1 MQPGSRTVGA
11 FRLTAIH
18 YLQASLIAVVAV
30 IAAVTVF
37 VGAAAE
43 LYRLAGRIRRSKLH
57 LERIFD
63 HVDPMVVV
71 DRNLRVLRANKPFA
85 QHCGSFFRELLGQSL
100 PEAAPYLEPALPLF
114 LECMEQ
120 DRAAGPF
127 ELPER
132 NGLIQEAQV
141 FPLVAGPDGQAV
153 LRLRDVT
160 ALASARRDLVDR
172 NAKLGR
178 LTDAFQTEIE
188 MACEIQQALLPTEF
202 PRIDGLFFRVRYQPC
217 RPIGGDLYDI
227 SLLDDRHLC
236 IFLADVSG
244 HGLPAAF
251 EAALVRMSLLNHASP
266 YAGPAEIFESMN
278 RDLCRSLVL
287 GHYVTAFLGIL
298 DLETRELRY
307 CRASH
312 PRPVV
317 FHADGTRD
325 ILGAK
330 GLFLGIVEQG
340 RYVEDKIRLV
350 PGDRLCLFT
359 DGYYESAT
367 LKGKRLGYTAFVAR
381 IPPRVEDD
389 PEPVLQAVEEEF
401 PGMFDDSRD
410 DDRTFLVVDVL
421 SLSPDRPAVLGRLPS
436 CVPSDVLVFR
446 SAQEAW
452 DLVESL
458 RDRLLSAGWSARDA
472 RRAQLLASELCIN
485 AVTHG
490 LHDRPDAHAFCAWV
504 VQADGI
510 LFSVHDDG
518 QGFDF
523 DALPDPRDPQHLK
536 LDHGR
541 GVFLVRRIAQDLW
554 FDDGGTTATFHL
566 LRSVADA

>member
-1 MQPGSRTVGA
+1 MTGTI
-11 FRLTAIH
+11 L
-18 YLQASLIAVVAV
+18 LQTGLVAA
-30 IAAVTVF
+30 IAAALAT
-37 VGAAAE
+37 AAG
-43 LYRLAGRIRRSKLH
+43 LLRLGRRIRRSKRH
-57 LERIFD
+57 LERVFD

-71 DRNLRVLRANKPFA
+71 DRDLRVVRANKPFA
-85 QHCGSFFRELLGQSL
+85 EHCGCSFRALLGRAL
-100 PEAAPYLEPALPLF
+100 PEVAPFLEPAFPLF
-114 LECMEQ
+114 RECLEHGS
-120 DRAAGPF
+120 AAGPF
-127 ELPER
+127 ELPDR
-132 NGLIQEAQV
+132 NGLVQEAQV
-141 FPLVAGPDGQAV
+141 FPLASGVSGQAV

-178 LTDAFQTEIE
+178 LTDAFQVEIE
-188 MACEIQQALLPTEF
+188 MAREIQQALLPKSF
-202 PRIDGLFFRVRYQPC
+202 PRIDGLGFHVRYQPC

-236 IFLADVSG
+236 IFLADVCG

-266 YAGPAEIFESMN
+266 HAGPAQVFERMN

-298 DLETRELRY
+298 DLETLELRY

-312 PRPVV
+312 PRPVI
-317 FHADGTRD
+317 FHDDGTRD

-340 RYVEDKIRLV
+340 RYVEDKIRLI

-367 LKGKRLGYTAFVAR
+367 LQGKRLGYKEFVAR
-381 IPPRVEDD
+381 IPSRVEDD
-389 PEPVLQAVEEEF
+389 PEPVLQAIEEEF
-401 PGMFDDSRD
+401 PGMFEDGRD
-410 DDRTFLVVDVL
+410 DDRTFLAVDVF
-421 SLSPDRPAVLGRLPS
+421 SRAPERPAVLGRLPTS
-436 CVPSDVLVFR
+436 THPEIRTFQT
-446 SAQEAW
+446 AHEAW
-452 DLVESL
+452 DLVEGL
-458 RDRLLSAGWSARDA
+458 RDGLEREGWSTRDA

-490 LHDRPDAHAFCAWV
+490 LRDRPGARAFCASV
-504 VQADGI
+504 VQGDGL
-510 LFSVHDDG
+510 LFSVHDEG
-518 QGFDF
+518 PGFDF
-523 DALPDPRDPQHLK
+523 RVLPDPRDPARLK
-536 LDHGR
+536 MDHGR
-541 GVFLVRRIAQDLW
+541 GVFLVRRMAQDLW

-566 LRSVADA
+566 LRTTGET

>member
-1 MQPGSRTVGA
+1 MSG
-11 FRLTAIH
+11 IH
-18 YLQASLIAVVAV
+18 YLQAGLIAMV
-30 IAAVTVF
+30 
-37 VGAAAE
+37 AAA
-43 LYRLAGRIRRSKLH
+43 LGTAAWLLRLGEKIRRSKRH
-57 LERIFD
+57 LERVFD

-71 DRNLRVLRANKPFA
+71 DRDLRVLRANRPFA
-85 QHCGSFFRELLGQSL
+85 EHCGCSFRALLGRAL
-100 PEAAPYLEPALPLF
+100 PEAAPFLEPALPLF
-114 LECMEQ
+114 RECMEQ

-132 NGLIQEAQV
+132 NGLVQEAQV
-141 FPLVAGPDGQAV
+141 FPLVAGAFGQAV

-160 ALASARRDLVDR
+160 ALASARSDLVDR

-178 LTDAFQTEIE
+178 LADAFQGEIE
-188 MACEIQQALLPTEF
+188 MAREIQQALLPKDF

-227 SLLDDRHLC
+227 SLLDDKHLC

-266 YAGPAEIFESMN
+266 DVGPAEVFEQMN

-298 DLETRELRY
+298 DLDTLELRY

-317 FHADGTRD
+317 FHADGTRE
-325 ILGAK
+325 ILGSK

-340 RYVEDKIRLV
+340 QYLEDKIRLS

-367 LKGKRLGYTAFVAR
+367 LQGRRLGYKEFVAR
-381 IPPRVEDD
+381 IPPRVEED
-389 PEPVLQAVEEEF
+389 PEPVLRAVEEEF

-410 DDRTFLVVDVL
+410 DDRTFLALDVL
-421 SLSPDRPAVLGRLPS
+421 SRSPDRPAVLRRLPTWAH
-436 CVPSDVLVFR
+436 PEIHVFR
-446 SAQEAW
+446 SAHEAW
-452 DLVESL
+452 DLVEGL
-458 RDRLLSAGWSARDA
+458 RDLLELAGWSQRDA

-490 LHDRPDAHAFCAWV
+490 LHDRPGARAFCAWV
-504 VQADGI
+504 LQGDGI
-510 LFSVHDDG
+510 LFSVHDEG

-523 DALPDPRDPQHLK
+523 QALPDPREPARLK
-536 LDHGR
+536 MDHGR

-566 LRSVADA
+566 LRAVADA

>member
-1 MQPGSRTVGA
+1 MTG
-11 FRLTAIH
+11 IH
-18 YLQASLIAVVAV
+18 LLQTGLIA
-30 IAAVTVF
+30 AAAAAA
-37 VGAAAE
+37 GAATG
-43 LYRLAGRIRRSKLH
+43 LLRLGRRIRRSKRH
-57 LERIFD
+57 LERVFD

-71 DRNLRVLRANKPFA
+71 DRDLRVLRANRPFA
-85 QHCGSFFRELLGQSL
+85 EHCGCSFGDLLGRPL
-100 PEAAPYLEPALPLF
+100 PEVAPFLELALPLF
-114 LECMEQ
+114 RECLLQ
-120 DRAAGPF
+120 VATTGPF

-132 NGLIQEAQV
+132 DGLVQEAQV
-141 FPLVAGPDGQAV
+141 FPLVTGASGQVV

-178 LTDAFQTEIE
+178 LTDAFQGEIE
-188 MACEIQQALLPTEF
+188 MAREIQQALLPKDF
-202 PRIDGLFFRVRYQPC
+202 PRIDGLRFRVRYQPC

-236 IFLADVSG
+236 VFLADVSG

-251 EAALVRMSLLNHASP
+251 EAALVRMSLLNHATP
-266 YAGPAEIFESMN
+266 NAGPAEIFERMN
-278 RDLCRSLVL
+278 LDLCRSLVL

-298 DLETRELRY
+298 DLDTLELRY

-317 FHADGTRD
+317 FHDDGTRD
-325 ILGAK
+325 ILGSK

-367 LKGKRLGYTAFVAR
+367 VEGRRLGYREFVAR
-381 IPPRVEDD
+381 IPSRVEDD
-389 PEPVLQAVEEEF
+389 PDPVLQEVEDEF
-401 PGMFDDSRD
+401 PGMFEEGRD
-410 DDRTFLVVDVL
+410 DDRTFLAVDVV
-421 SLSPDRPAVLGRLPS
+421 SRSPDRPAVLRRLPTS
-436 CVPSDVLVFR
+436 AHPEIGTFR
-446 SAQEAW
+446 TAHEAW
-452 DLVESL
+452 DMVEGL
-458 RDRLLSAGWSARDA
+458 RDGLERAGWSTRDA

-490 LHDRPDAHAFCAWV
+490 LHDRPGARAFCAWV
-504 VQADGI
+504 VQGDGI
-510 LFSVHDDG
+510 LFSVHDEG
-518 QGFDF
+518 SGFDHLS
-523 DALPDPRDPQHLK
+523 LPDPRDPNRLNM
-536 LDHGR
+536 DHGR

-554 FDDGGTTATFHL
+554 FDDDGTTATFHL
-566 LRSVADA
+566 LRSAGDS